1 MDNMDDEV
9 HEKVQRIR
17 LVVNVSTSF
26 DGNNK

>member
-9 HEKVQRIR
+9 HEKVHRIP
-17 LVVNVSTSF
+17 LVVKVSTSF